1 MNTLI
6 VAEKP
11 SVALRI
17 AIALGDNKQRR
28 VNNGRAGYYEID
40 NAGSTT
46 YIAPAVGHLF
56 TIKQAGDKRG
66 YPVLDV
72 EWAPSY
78 EVNKGAAYTKQY
90 LMTLQS
96 LAQKCGIFINACDYD
111 VEGTVIGT
119 NIIMFI
125 IKPEARKETKRMKF
139 STTTIPEL
147 KEAYANLL
155 PIDMNNFY
163 AGEVRHM
170 LDWLW
175 GINFSRALSAAV
187 SAPGAYR
194 ALSIGRVQGPT
205 LALLS
210 VRENEISEFVPRP
223 FWKISASINGVE
235 FQSDRGDMFD
245 KAEADGVFR
254 HVSDNAKHA
263 NVTKIEKS
271 EQSLWPYP
279 PFDLTSLQLEAS
291 RTLRMDPSR
300 TLAVAQSLY
309 EKSYISYPRTSSQRL
324 PPTLGLRR
332 IIGDIAKNR
341 QYSALAN
348 ILIKSERFTPRQG
361 KKTDEAHPAI
371 YPTGVE
377 PKAMNPEEQRVYDL
391 ITKRFLAC
399 FAENA
404 SVARVSAHA
413 RIGDEGFTANGST
426 ITKRG
431 WLDIY
436 DYMKF
441 EDKSVEG
448 IEENAT
454 YGSEPAIAESQTK
467 PPRRYGK
474 ASLIAELEKRNL
486 GTKATRAAIIDT
498 LYKRTYITGGQI
510 TVTSFGMSVYK
521 TLRDN
526 CSMIV
531 DESTTKRLEEDM
543 ESIAKGTK
551 SKEEVL
557 SEGKKML
564 LEALKMFDS
573 NKAKVSESLKTGLK
587 ESSVSLG
594 KCPNDGGDLVIKRS
608 KFGKQFVGCDNYPKC
623 TTTYPLPG
631 GAKIIPTGKVC
642 EYCHTPIVKVMRW
655 GKGVFE
661 MDLDPNC
668 VTKKDW
674 ASKRAEPKVETGAQ
688 LKAKGAASAAKAK
701 PKTAAR
707 KAAKKRTATK
717 AKATKPA
724 KSAKS
729 GKTGKADKAGK
740 TSSRKTNR
748 VGIDAEKE
756 QEE

>member
-17 AIALGDNKQRR
+17 AIALGDNKQKR
-28 VNNGRAGYYEID
+28 VSNGRAGYYEID
-40 NAGSTT
+40 NGGSTLF
-46 YIAPAVGHLF
+46 IAPAVGHLF
-56 TIKQAGDKRG
+56 TIKQSDSKRG
-66 YPVLDV
+66 YPVLNV

-78 EVNKGAAYTKQY
+78 EVNSGSAYTKQY
-90 LMTLQS
+90 LMTLQA
-96 LAQKCGIFINACDYD
+96 LAPKCGEFINACDYD

-125 IKPEARKETKRMKF
+125 TKPGERKETKRMKF

-155 PIDMNNFY
+155 PLDMNNFY

-175 GINFSRALSAAV
+175 GINLSRALTAAV
-187 SAPGAYR
+187 STPGVYK

-205 LALLS
+205 LALLA
-210 VRENEISEFVPRP
+210 VREEEITSFVPKP
-223 FWKISASINGVE
+223 FWKISADINGVE

-245 KAEADGVFR
+245 KAEADRVFK
-254 HVSDNAKHA
+254 HVGANASGAK
-263 NVTKIEKS
+263 VVKIES
-271 EQSLWPYP
+271 AEQNLFPYP

-309 EKSYISYPRTSSQRL
+309 EKSYISYPRTSSQKL

-332 IIGDIAKNR
+332 IIGDIAKN
-341 QYSALAN
+341 QHYASLAN

-361 KKTDEAHPAI
+361 KKMDEAHPAI

-377 PKAMNPEEQRVYDL
+377 PKAMAPEEQKVYDL
-391 ITKRFLAC
+391 IVKRFLAC
-399 FAENA
+399 FAESA
-404 SVARVSAHA
+404 VVARISAKA
-413 RIGDEGFTANGST
+413 RIGEEGFSANGST
-426 ITKRG
+426 LLKKG
-431 WLDIY
+431 WLEIY
-436 DYMKF
+436 DYMKV

-448 IEENAT
+448 IEE
-454 YGSEPAIAESQTK
+454 GSAYPAKTSMDESQTK
-467 PPRRYGK
+467 PPRRYSK
-474 ASLIAELEKRNL
+474 ASLIAELERRNM

-498 LYKRTYITGGQI
+498 LFKRNYITGGQI

-531 DESTTKRLEEDM
+531 DESTTRRLEEDM
-543 ESIAKGTK
+543 ENIAQGKK

-557 SEGKKML
+557 EEGKKML
-564 LEALKMFDS
+564 LEAIKTFDS
-573 NKAKVSESLKTGLK
+573 NKAKVSESMKTGLK
-587 ESSVSLG
+587 ESTVSLG
-594 KCPNDGGDLVIKRS
+594 KCPTDGGNLSIKRS
-608 KFGKQFVGCDNYPKC
+608 RFGKQFVGCDNYPKC
-623 TTTYPLPG
+623 TTTYPLPS

-661 MDLDPNC
+661 MDLDPKC
-668 VTKKDW
+668 VTKEKW
-674 ASKRAEPKVETGAQ
+674 AQKAEAKAEEKAAAAAAEKKTPAERKRKPKA
-688 LKAKGAASAAKAK
+688 AAK
-701 PKTAAR
+701 P
-707 KAAKKRTATK
+707 KAAKKRTA
-717 AKATKPA
+717 AKAKPA
-724 KSAKS
+724 KP
-729 GKTGKADKAGK
+729 GKKRTKGE
-740 TSSRKTNR
+740 NF
-748 VGIDAEKE
+748 AEKE

>member
-40 NAGSTT
+40 NGGSIT

-56 TIKQAGDKRG
+56 TIKQTDSKRG
-66 YPVLDV
+66 YPVLNV

-96 LAQKCGIFINACDYD
+96 LAPKCDTFINACDYD

-119 NIIMFI
+119 NIITFI
-125 IKPEARKETKRMKF
+125 TAQMPHKKMERMKF

-147 KEAYANLL
+147 REAYAHLL

-175 GINFSRALSAAV
+175 GINLSRALTAAV
-187 SAPGAYR
+187 STAGLYK

-210 VRENEISEFVPRP
+210 VREEEIASFVPKP
-223 FWKISASINGVE
+223 FWKVSALINNVE

-245 KAEADGVFR
+245 KAEADRVFR
-254 HVSDNAKHA
+254 HVSAHSKDAVIN
-263 NVTKIEKS
+263 KIDS
-271 EQSLWPYP
+271 IEQSLFPYP

-309 EKSYISYPRTSSQRL
+309 EKSYISYPRTSSQKL
-324 PPTLGLRR
+324 PPTLGLKR
-332 IIGDIAKNR
+332 IIGDIAKNPN
-341 QYSALAN
+341 YAALAG

-377 PKAMNPEEQRVYDL
+377 PKSLAPEEQKVYDL
-391 ITKRFLAC
+391 IVKRFLAC
-399 FAENA
+399 FAESA
-404 SVARVSAHA
+404 TVSRVSAKAH
-413 RIGDEGFTANGST
+413 IGDEAFSANGST
-426 ITKRG
+426 LIKKG

-436 DYMKF
+436 DYMKV

-448 IEENAT
+448 IDEGKR
-454 YGSEPAIAESQTK
+454 YPAKLSMDESQTK
-467 PPRRYGK
+467 PPRRYSK
-474 ASLIAELEKRNL
+474 ASLIAELERRNL

-498 LYKRTYITGGQI
+498 LFKRNYITGGQI
-510 TVTSFGMSVYK
+510 TVTSFGMSVYR

-526 CSMIV
+526 CSMII
-531 DESTTKRLEEDM
+531 DESTTRQLEEDM
-543 ESIAKGTK
+543 ESIARGKK
-551 SKEEVL
+551 SKDEVL
-557 SEGKKML
+557 EEGKKML
-564 LEALKMFDS
+564 LDALKAFDS
-573 NKAKVSESLKTGLK
+573 NKAKVSESMKAGLK
-587 ESSVSLG
+587 ESTISLG
-594 KCPNDGGDLVIKRS
+594 KCPTDGGNLVIKRS
-608 KFGKQFVGCDNYPKC
+608 RLGKQFVGCDNYPKC
-623 TTTYPLPG
+623 TTTYPLPS

-661 MDLDPNC
+661 MDLDPKC
-668 VTKKDW
+668 VTKQKW
-674 ASKRAEPKVETGAQ
+674 ASQKEANKAEEKAAIHGAATKKIQAVRKRAPGAV
-688 LKAKGAASAAKAK
+688 AK
-701 PKTAAR
+701 PKTNRR
-707 KAAKKRTATK
+707 KQ
-717 AKATKPA
+717 ATKPKARGARKKKA
-724 KSAKS
+724 KGDEA
-729 GKTGKADKAGK
+729 AQ
-740 TSSRKTNR
+740 
-748 VGIDAEKE
+748 KE